1 MDKLRLILMA
11 VFLFVAVCFDIKR
24 KTIPVLWVA
33 LNTPVMLVYGYI
45 ETGYSFLWG
54 VLVGVI
60 ILVFSL
66 ISRGGIGRGDAA
78 VVGIC
83 GGYIGFGEICISLIY
98 GLVFCSAFGAMI
110 AVKRRKWRNSRIIF
124 TPFLALGILLAGGGY
139 LG

>member
-24 KTIPVLWVA
+24 KTIPVLWIA
-33 LNTPVMLVYGYI
+33 LNAPVMLVYGYI

-66 ISRGGIGRGDAA
+66 ISREALEGGTQQLSAYVAD
-78 VVGIC
+78 
-83 GGYIGFGEICISLIY
+83 IS
-98 GLVFCSAFGAMI
+98 A
-110 AVKRRKWRNSRIIF
+110 
-124 TPFLALGILLAGGGY
+124 LARY
-139 LG
+139 VYH